1 MAMTKDDN
9 RRPGPPALSS
19 CNIRIRIRIV
29 TQLQLQLHL
38 QLLSIFPGS
47 RKSCIH
53 WQRLHVTQSIPS
65 FSLGRVLIPPSRY
78 LPPAVLSFQTY
89 AKLMLPT
96 L

>member
-53 WQRLHVTQSIPS
+53 WQRLHVTQS
-65 FSLGRVLIPPSRY
+65 
-78 LPPAVLSFQTY
+78 
-89 AKLMLPT
+89 
-96 L
+96 